1 MSKHDTSLK
10 LKIVRQFLDQ
20 GVGIK
25 KLGIEHRLAHSMIGR
40 WIASY
45 QLHGL
50 AGLEPKYSAYDA
62 TFRLN
67 VLRRKWLEDL
77 SSNQVAAIFGI
88 RHPGCINRWERQ
100 YHEGGMEALVP
111 RPRGRPPMAKQKIPP
126 FTDSTVPDAARS
138 QEDLLRELEY
148 LRAENAYLKKL
159 DALIQSKKAAAQKKR
174 S

>member
-1 MSKHDTSLK
+1 MSKHDTSFK
-10 LKIVRQFLDQ
+10 LKVVKLFLDQ
-20 GVGIK
+20 GFSARE
-25 KLGIEHRLAHSMIGR
+25 LAIEHRLDHSMIRR
-40 WIASY
+40 WIANY

-50 AGLEPKYSAYDA
+50 AGLEPKYSFYDA
-62 TFRLN
+62 AFRLG
-67 VLRRKWLEDL
+67 VLRRKRLEDL

-88 RHPGCINRWERQ
+88 RNPGCINRWERQ

-111 RPRGRPPMAKQKIPP
+111 RPRGRPAMAKQQTPP
-126 FTDSTVPDAARS
+126 LTDVSVPDSARS

>member
-1 MSKHDTSLK
+1 MSKHSTSFK

-20 GVGIK
+20 GFGTRQ
-25 KLGIEHRLAHSMIGR
+25 LGIEHRLDHAMIRR

-45 QLHGL
+45 QLHGV

-62 TFRLN
+62 AFRLS
-67 VLRRKWLEDL
+67 VLHRKRLEDL

-88 RHPGCINRWERQ
+88 RNPSCINRWERQ

-111 RPRGRPPMAKQKIPP
+111 RPRGRPAMAKQQIPP
-126 FTDSTVPDAARS
+126 LTNEPVPDSARS

-159 DALIQSKKAAAQKKR
+159 DALIQSKKAAARKKR